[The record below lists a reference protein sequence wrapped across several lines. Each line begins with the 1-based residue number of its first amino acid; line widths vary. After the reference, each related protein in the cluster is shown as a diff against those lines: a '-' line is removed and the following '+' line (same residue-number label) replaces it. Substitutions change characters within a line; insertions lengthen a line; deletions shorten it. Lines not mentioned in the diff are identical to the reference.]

1 MVKEVAE
8 RLQARAKLAQI
19 AADQARQAAETTCD
33 QAIQAKSQFLSCMSH
48 EIRTPMNDIL
58 GYLSLMDLL
67 TPLMDS
73 LRRWVSTG
81 TDPGLNGQ
89 RDEEVEQCRQA
100 GTDGHLGKPLQMAQL
115 VAGIGWLR
123 SDVEPQKSNRP

>member
-19 AADQARQAAETTCD
+19 AVDQARQTAGTTCD

-73 LRRWVSTG
+73 LRPVG
-81 TDPGLNGQ
+81 I
-89 RDEEVEQCRQA
+89 RQ
-100 GTDGHLGKPLQMAQL
+100 
-115 VAGIGWLR
+115 
-123 SDVEPQKSNRP
+123 QK

>member
-73 LRRWVSTG
+73 LRPVGIRQAGVSYGWVSTG
-81 TDPGLNGQ
+81 TGPGLNGQ

-100 GTDGHLGKPLQMAQL
+100 GTWA
-115 VAGIGWLR
+115 
-123 SDVEPQKSNRP
+123 NRCKWPNW

>member
-19 AADQARQAAETTCD
+19 AADQARQGAETTCD

-58 GYLSLMDLL
+58 GYLSLMD
-67 TPLMDS
+67 S
-73 LRRWVSTG
+73 LRPVG
-81 TDPGLNGQ
+81 I
-89 RDEEVEQCRQA
+89 RQ
-100 GTDGHLGKPLQMAQL
+100 Q
-115 VAGIGWLR
+115 
-123 SDVEPQKSNRP
+123 E

>member
-19 AADQARQAAETTCD
+19 AADQARQAAKTTCD

-73 LRRWVSTG
+73 LRPVG
-81 TDPGLNGQ
+81 I
-89 RDEEVEQCRQA
+89 RQ
-100 GTDGHLGKPLQMAQL
+100 Q
-115 VAGIGWLR
+115 
-123 SDVEPQKSNRP
+123 E